1 VNGFSAHGSKIAFV
15 RSHIAFLSSCSARD
29 GGSGVTDGPPIP
41 VRDRCRRYIIIATT
55 RARGRNADLVVG
67 KSKES

>member
-1 VNGFSAHGSKIAFV
+1 
-15 RSHIAFLSSCSARD
+15 FLSSCSARD

-41 VRDRCRRYIIIATT
+41 VRDRCRRYIIIAMT

-67 KSKES
+67 KSKER